1 MITWGP
7 KVLSPSLRG
16 PKPVTRGS
24 MPVATGLPGGPLTDE
39 SAERMTMS
47 TQAREETAVAEPRVR
62 VGTKRGA
69 NPQAH
74 DGCDED

>member
-1 MITWGP
+1 
-7 KVLSPSLRG
+7 
-16 PKPVTRGS
+16 
-24 MPVATGLPGGPLTDE
+24 
-39 SAERMTMS
+39 MTMS

-62 VGTKRGA
+62 VGTKREA